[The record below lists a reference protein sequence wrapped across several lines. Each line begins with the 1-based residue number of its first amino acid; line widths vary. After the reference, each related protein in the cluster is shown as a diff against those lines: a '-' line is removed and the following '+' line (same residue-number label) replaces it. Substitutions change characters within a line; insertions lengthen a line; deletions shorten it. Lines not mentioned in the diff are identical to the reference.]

1 MVSIRGAI
9 VIEENTKESILRGTK
24 EVLEQMINNN
34 SIEIDS
40 IISII
45 FSATRDLT
53 ASYPAPV
60 ARELGIYDASLLCV
74 QEMYVENSMAMCIRI
89 LMNVNKGCCQKD
101 IKHVYLNGAESLRPD
116 LAQLSGGKEQ

>member
-1 MVSIRGAI
+1 MVSVRGAI
-9 VIEENTKESILRGTK
+9 VIEENTKESILNGTR
-24 EVLEQMINNN
+24 EVLEKMINVNE
-34 SIEIDS
+34 IEIES

-60 ARELGIYDASLLCV
+60 ARELGIFDASLLCV

-89 LMNVNKGCCQKD
+89 LMNVNKECCQKD
-101 IKHVYLNGAESLRPD
+101 IKHVYLNGAQNLRPD
-116 LAQLSGGKEQ
+116 LNQAAGGKE

>member
-9 VIEENTKESILRGTK
+9 VIEENTKESILKGTR
-24 EVLEQMINNN
+24 EMLEKLIEIND
-34 SIEIDS
+34 IEIDE

-60 ARELGIYDASLLCV
+60 ARELGIFDASLLCV
-74 QEMYVENSMAMCIRI
+74 QEMYVENSLSMCIRI
-89 LMNVNKGCCQKD
+89 LMNVNKDCCQKEV
-101 IKHVYLNGAESLRPD
+101 KHLYLNGAEKLRPD
-116 LAQLSGGKEQ
+116 LNQAIGGKE

>member
-1 MVSIRGAI
+1 MISVRGAI
-9 VIEENTKESILRGTK
+9 VIKDNTKESILSGTK
-24 EVLEQMINNN
+24 RALEQIIKEND
-34 SIEIDS
+34 IQIDE

-60 ARELGIYDASLLCV
+60 ARELGIINASLLCV

-89 LMNVNKGCCQKD
+89 LMNVNKANKANKACCQKD
-101 IKHVYLNGAESLRPD
+101 VKHIYLNGAESLRPD
-116 LAQLSGGKEQ
+116 LNDK

>member
-1 MVSIRGAI
+1 MVSVRGAI
-9 VIEENTKESILRGTK
+9 VIEENTRESILKGTK
-24 EVLEQMINNN
+24 DVLEQMIMNNTID
-34 SIEIDS
+34 IES

-60 ARELGIYDASLLCV
+60 ARELGIFDASLLCV

-89 LMNVNKGCCQKD
+89 LMNVNKECCQKD
-101 IKHVYLNGAESLRPD
+101 IKHVYLNGAENLRPD
-116 LAQLSGGKEQ
+116 LIKVTGGKE

>member
-1 MVSIRGAI
+1 MITIRGAV
-9 VIEENTKESILRGTK
+9 VINENTKESILGGTK
-24 EVLEQMINNN
+24 KTLEQIIQEN
-34 SIEIDS
+34 EIQIDD

-60 ARELGIYDASLLCV
+60 ARELGIFDASLICV

-89 LMNVNKGCCQKD
+89 LMNVNKDGCQKD
-101 IKHVYLNGAESLRPD
+101 VKHVYLNGAQSLRPD
-116 LAQLSGGKEQ
+116 LKDK